1 MRRSVCFKINNS
13 IGWVS
18 LKMLLDIYL
27 TICNSIVIIFV
38 IFFLTFI
45 VQNQIWDQYPLTLHC
60 YLKRSSRLPGLL
72 APESEPVKLP
82 GFHSPESKPEELS
95 GSL

>member
-1 MRRSVCFKINNS
+1 MRRSVCFKTNNS

-18 LKMLLDIYL
+18 LKMLLDIYF

-45 VQNQIWDQYPLTLHC
+45 VQNQIWDQYPLTLHR
-60 YLKRSSRLPGLL
+60 YLKRASR
-72 APESEPVKLP
+72 LP
-82 GFHSPESKPEELS
+82 GFHSPESEPEELT